1 MACSR
6 NILLSLA
13 VVLILCFLDSL
24 AAGPRARVLASDG
37 EGDPAATIAP
47 PADEDQ
53 DDEDESDEEGQ
64 DEDEDDDED
73 GEGDEEV
80 VDDEVEEDPD
90 TSTAPSEDSDAEE
103 LESDDIV
110 DSSTDEDEPEVDD
123 GQEGEGETKTDSEP
137 EVAAEPSPAAP
148 ATLTE
153 GSTNQQDGSKD
164 DKTRIRTPPSDLREF
179 GSSFRRPSRG
189 AVEPVADTELSDERA
204 GDDAEVE
211 GEFENEE
218 TLIGEEDDQPEAEP
232 DTQGAEPQT
241 REPREPVV
249 SIFESAARSERS
261 QPILLTVDGSAILD
275 VDGKLDMAQIA
286 NPEVADLLVP
296 APGRVI
302 VVGKNAGATQLLL
315 KIGSKYEVYHVSV
328 TPDFSDLENLIRLV
342 SPASSV
348 HIGTLRGRIVLS
360 GYVPDGETAQ
370 RIEQL
375 AVVHQG
381 GAVVNHLSVA
391 GVQQTLLRVTVA
403 EVNKTALRSLG
414 VNWAV
419 GGANLSRDFF
429 LANNLGQLN
438 PTNIGSN
445 GLTDLTTGQLTYSL
459 APVGTG
465 PNTNITFGFPRAEL
479 QFFLSALRENGLSR
493 TLAEPNLVAISG
505 QTASFLAGGEVP
517 IPVSQGGATAGA
529 ITIQYKEFGVRLAF
543 TPTVVGGQ
551 AIRLHVMT
559 EVSEPVPQTG
569 PGAGGLP
576 LFAFN
581 TRRVESTIEC
591 GSDQSFAIAGLLNEK
606 INSIASKIPGV
617 GDLPILGTLFSS
629 VNYQKEQTEL
639 VVIVSPQMV
648 EPLEPNQVPPPPGSL
663 LTEPNDFELFTL
675 QKLQGQPAAGAAATT
690 DAEMTTRGNDD
701 VRVEKGSNP
710 TLVGQWGIE
719 EADRPSVER

>member
-1 MACSR
+1 MACLR
-6 NILLSLA
+6 NSLSIIASVLLLSA
-13 VVLILCFLDSL
+13 LDS
-24 AAGPRARVLASDG
+24 R
-37 EGDPAATIAP
+37 AATPGAGLIVCEIDWALAMAVEP
-47 PADEDQ
+47 PAEDDPADEDPADKDES
-53 DDEDESDEEGQ
+53 DDPDQSDEEDESAAEG
-64 DEDEDDDED
+64 EDAAT
-73 GEGDEEV
+73 EGDEPV
-80 VDDEVEEDPD
+80 
-90 TSTAPSEDSDAEE
+90 TSTAPADEE
-103 LESDDIV
+103 PNDLEPGDGD
-110 DSSTDEDEPEVDD
+110 DSSADAD
-123 GQEGEGETKTDSEP
+123 GTANPKDRPRSKTKSRQI
-137 EVAAEPSPAAP
+137 PS
-148 ATLTE
+148 
-153 GSTNQQDGSKD
+153 
-164 DKTRIRTPPSDLREF
+164 SDLREF
-179 GSSFRRPSRG
+179 GHSFRRASWRAAPPDDEPEASDDSDDEEDEKDVEPPDGDADQDKDLAEQAPKRG
-189 AVEPVADTELSDERA
+189 APER
-204 GDDAEVE
+204 
-211 GEFENEE
+211 
-218 TLIGEEDDQPEAEP
+218 EAP
-232 DTQGAEPQT
+232 TT
-241 REPREPVV
+241 REPTV

-261 QPILLTVDGSAILD
+261 PPIRLTVDGSAILD
-275 VDGKLDMAQIA
+275 VDGKIDMAQIA
-286 NPEVADLLVP
+286 NPDVADLLVP

-302 VVGKNAGATQLLL
+302 VVGRNPGATQLLL
-315 KIGSKYEVYHVSV
+315 KIGAKYEVYHVSV
-328 TPDFSDLENLIRLV
+328 IPDFSDLENLIRLV
-342 SPASSV
+342 SPASDV
-348 HIGTLRGRIVLS
+348 HIGTLRGRIVLA
-360 GYVPDGETAQ
+360 GFVPDGETAQ

-375 AVVHQG
+375 ATVHQG
-381 GAVVNHLSVA
+381 GAVVNHLTVA

-414 VNWAV
+414 INWAV

-438 PTNIGSN
+438 PTNFGSN
-445 GLTDLTTGQLTYSL
+445 GLPDLTTGQLNYSV

-479 QFFLSALRENGLSR
+479 QFFLTALRENGLAR
-493 TLAEPNLVAISG
+493 ALAEPNLVAISG

-663 LTEPNDFELFTL
+663 LTDPDDFELFAL
-675 QKLQGQPAAGAAATT
+675 QKLEGDSAAGTGTAGTAGSERAAAN
-690 DAEMTTRGNDD
+690 R
-701 VRVEKGSNP
+701 KGTNSM
-710 TLVGQWGIE
+710 LVGQWGIE
-719 EADRPSVER
+719 ESDRPTFGP